1 MKEDLEDFLK
11 MNLESIFTLTPA
23 RPVTYFGVGA
33 IRMISEI
40 SKNLKSKGIDRA
52 IIVTD
57 PIVWQSTKV
66 EQYIKPALE
75 ENGIE
80 FTIYD
85 KVRPNPTYASCDE
98 LANIAREFNAKV
110 FITVGGGSHNDTA
123 KTAAALLKNPG
134 KTAKDLYE
142 KIILINEAI
151 PVVSINTTHGTG
163 SELDKYAVAQSD
175 GGYKP
180 AIAGPGLYPV
190 FAIEDPALTLT
201 LPKRQTLSTALDAFH
216 HSFEAATT
224 KTRNPY
230 STLLSKTAIRLIA
243 KWLPVAANEPNNIAA
258 RYWLMYAS
266 AIAGI
271 SFDIA
276 SLHLTHTLEHPMS
289 ALNPKTPHGIG
300 LTAIFPAVLNVTYK
314 IFPELSADLLSS
326 IIPDLKGVPGEA
338 EYAEREIEKWFA
350 SIGVPD
356 KLTDLGFTDKDVDRL
371 VENAITSPM
380 TPLMAATSPVEVT
393 KEVVRFIYERSL
405 RPIH

>member
-1 MKEDLEDFLK
+1 MENLKEDLEDFLK

-40 SKNLKSKGIDRA
+40 SKNLKSKGIDKA

-151 PVVSINTTHGTG
+151 PVV
-163 SELDKYAVAQSD
+163 
-175 GGYKP
+175 
-180 AIAGPGLYPV
+180 
-190 FAIEDPALTLT
+190 
-201 LPKRQTLSTALDAFH
+201 
-216 HSFEAATT
+216 
-224 KTRNPY
+224 
-230 STLLSKTAIRLIA
+230 
-243 KWLPVAANEPNNIAA
+243 
-258 RYWLMYAS
+258 
-266 AIAGI
+266 
-271 SFDIA
+271 
-276 SLHLTHTLEHPMS
+276 
-289 ALNPKTPHGIG
+289 
-300 LTAIFPAVLNVTYK
+300 
-314 IFPELSADLLSS
+314 
-326 IIPDLKGVPGEA
+326 
-338 EYAEREIEKWFA
+338 
-350 SIGVPD
+350 
-356 KLTDLGFTDKDVDRL
+356 
-371 VENAITSPM
+371 
-380 TPLMAATSPVEVT
+380 
-393 KEVVRFIYERSL
+393 
-405 RPIH
+405 